1 LLYVATCQTY
11 QLIAEEHEV
20 KLAIARTYH
29 EAIAQRV
36 RRPTASLAEEN
47 EDPSLMNFQVELTK
61 MPDHS
66 GLLESTGRLL
76 LPCWASQFQRYLK
89 QHSVMVPYFP
99 DWNDKSTID
108 SARLKISKTLLQS
121 DDPGCSDADINHIK
135 SSPWID
141 PRREKEY
148 EDRQEALQ
156 GRCQVTD
163 IQFGFDH
170 YETRDPRQA
179 TQSRPP
185 NVHRFC
191 IEWARA
197 WTDTTAFLYFTDKIH
212 TIEIRIG
219 DYTSS
224 EFQFIK
230 VRYET
235 IKSIAIKEDRTL
247 IFNLWAAP
255 ILERGPL
262 EPREDWQRSRL
273 SGFDAQH
280 QRVLAIFSKQFRV
293 KIYRYV
299 PPSL

>member
-1 LLYVATCQTY
+1 VFKKYS
-11 QLIAEEHEV
+11 
-20 KLAIARTYH
+20 
-29 EAIAQRV
+29 AQH
-36 RRPTASLAEEN
+36 P
-47 EDPSLMNFQVELTK
+47 
-61 MPDHS
+61 
-66 GLLESTGRLL
+66 
-76 LPCWASQFQRYLK
+76 
-89 QHSVMVPYFP
+89 VMVPYFP
-99 DWNDKSTID
+99 DSNDKSAVA
-108 SARLKISKTLLQS
+108 SARLTIYYAPWNPHGPKW
-121 DDPGCSDADINHIK
+121 SDAEIKYLK

-156 GRCQVTD
+156 GRCQVSD

-170 YETRDPRQA
+170 YETRDARQA

-212 TIEIRIG
+212 TIEIRIR

-224 EFQFIK
+224 EFRFIK

-247 IFNLWAAP
+247 IFNLWSAP

-262 EPREDWQRSRL
+262 ELREDWQRSRL

-299 PPSL
+299 PPSSLRSDC